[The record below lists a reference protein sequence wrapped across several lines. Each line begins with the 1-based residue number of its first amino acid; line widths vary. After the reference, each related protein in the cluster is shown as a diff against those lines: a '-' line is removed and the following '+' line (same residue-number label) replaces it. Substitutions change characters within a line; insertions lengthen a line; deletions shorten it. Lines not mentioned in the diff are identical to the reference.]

1 MRMQPRR
8 PPIRR
13 LRRHK
18 TTQVFRYQIAV
29 AVVILFG
36 CVCLGMVLVPNN
48 SLFEKLL
55 PFVAAP
61 LTLVLNYYFGR
72 RGGE

>member
-1 MRMQPRR
+1 MCKQPRH

-13 LRRHK
+13 LRRHE
-18 TTQVFRYQIAV
+18 TTQASRHQIAV

-36 CVCLGMVLVPNN
+36 SVCLGMMFAPNN

-61 LTLVLNYYFGR
+61 LTLVLNHYFG
-72 RGGE
+72 

>member
-1 MRMQPRR
+1 MRKQTRH
-8 PPIRR
+8 PPVRR
-13 LRRHK
+13 LRRHESL
-18 TTQVFRYQIAV
+18 QAYRRQIAV
-29 AVVILFG
+29 AVVILFS
-36 CVCLGMVLVPNN
+36 CVCLGMVLAPDN

-72 RGGE
+72 RGGD

>member
-1 MRMQPRR
+1 MRKQPRR
-8 PPIRR
+8 PPTRR
-13 LRRHK
+13 LRRQS
-18 TTQVFRYQIAV
+18 TTQATRHQIAV

-36 CVCLGMVLVPNN
+36 CVCLGMVFAPNN
-48 SLFEKLL
+48 LLFEKIL

-72 RGGE
+72 RERD

>member
-1 MRMQPRR
+1 MRKRPRH

-13 LRRHK
+13 WRRHD
-18 TTQVFRYQIAV
+18 TTQASRHQLAV

-36 CVCLGMVLVPNN
+36 CVCLGMVLAPNN

-72 RGGE
+72 RGGD

>member
-1 MRMQPRR
+1 MRKQPRN

-13 LRRHK
+13 LRRHE
-18 TTQVFRYQIAV
+18 TTQASRHQIAV
-29 AVVILFG
+29 AMVILFG
-36 CVCLGMVLVPNN
+36 CVCLEMVFAPDN

-72 RGGE
+72 QGRD

>member
-1 MRMQPRR
+1 MRKLPRH
-8 PPIRR
+8 PPIRH
-13 LRRHK
+13 LRRHQ
-18 TTQVFRYQIAV
+18 TAQESRHQIAV

-36 CVCLGMVLVPNN
+36 CVCLGMVLAPNN
-48 SLFEKLL
+48 PLFEKLL

-72 RGGE
+72 RGGD